1 MPIPHHKDKIKW
13 WHFLGANYA
22 KRRAVGLSRAGL
34 ADLANIR
41 CVDKATIPPM
51 SQPQL
56 VPALLPRL
64 P

>member
-1 MPIPHHKDKIKW
+1 M
-13 WHFLGANYA
+13 GANYA

-56 VPALLPRL
+56 VPALLSRL